1 MRTELY
7 KGESHFRKGL
17 SIYVNRVEETFA
29 ASFHN
34 HDFIEITYV
43 REGKGFHHIGDQ
55 IVPVRKGELFVIPI
69 GIPHVFRPVSA
80 SGKDKLI
87 VSNCIF
93 TEQALQ
99 AVAALTGDFPLIEAL
114 KLGPEDKAGYGL
126 LDRELAFEPIFQ
138 SMLEEFGGDKPGN
151 GAALQ
156 SLLGWLLILRRRK
169 RQQPEEGRLP
179 AEDPIDDTLAY
190 IRRHVS
196 EDLRA
201 QALAERCRLSERHF
215 VRLFRKRTGQN
226 PHPFVQQVRMRTACE
241 YLSGTT
247 LTIAAIA
254 EAVGYRDLP
263 SFYRVFRQVVGTT
276 PREYKLKPSLEPVK
290 GRV

>member
-1 MRTELY
+1 MHAERAQELY
-7 KGESHFRKGL
+7 KGESHFLRGL

-29 ASFHN
+29 ASFHR

-43 REGKGFHHIGDQ
+43 CAGTGFHHIGDQ
-55 IVPVRKGELFVIPI
+55 VVPVRKGELFVIPI

-80 SGKDKLI
+80 RSKDKLI
-87 VSNCIF
+87 VINCVF
-93 TEQALQ
+93 NEQALQ
-99 AVAALTGDFPLIEAL
+99 TAAALTGDFPLIESL
-114 KLGPEDKAGYGL
+114 KLETADKAGYGL
-126 LDRELAFEPIFQ
+126 LDRELVFEPIFQ
-138 SMLEEFGGDKPGN
+138 HMLEEFVGGKPGN

-156 SLLGWLLILRRRK
+156 SLLCWLLILLSRK
-169 RQQPEEGRLP
+169 LRQPEEGGLP
-179 AEDPIDDTLAY
+179 AEDAIDDTLAY

-201 QALAERCRLSERHF
+201 RVLAERCRLSERHF
-215 VRLFRKRTGQN
+215 VRLFRKRTGHN
-226 PHPFVQQVRMRTACE
+226 PHPFVQQVRMQTACE

-247 LTIAAIA
+247 LTIAEIA

-276 PREYKLKPSLEPVK
+276 PREYKLAPLLD
-290 GRV
+290 